1 MTEQQQQQQQH
12 HYSIPFPKNEEEDL
26 PLNLIALPPLQ
37 YYGTNDTSK
46 NLHGDDMNNEA
57 VDILAY
63 GGENGH
69 IYLLPSNTYSQQGG
83 GKGSNDSTT
92 TAANTSNTNNG
103 SDDMTQPKN
112 NNKCTNKPILLYE
125 YNDIV
130 RSLSVSNDGLRI
142 IVGFNYG
149 DSKVFSF
156 DEFVQGGVGDGGEGR
171 KVHVVDKLGRVHH
184 PFVNVKKVNEAIG
197 NGEGKDGDDDDVN
210 NSGNKSDD
218 EEEDGGFFTQSQGYD
233 DEEDNDDSPT
243 MKEFK
248 GPRFDAAIRH
258 MTFDPRSSSTSK
270 QYYVAMVSESSAAPL
285 RVVNVYDEDTVE
297 KQVYLEEEGCDY
309 HMGSGVKSVAYSNS
323 GGGGNKKVWLTT
335 LSMEGK
341 INLWD
346 VSSPLT
352 LPDNWSHVHSD
363 YVQVTPKDMGF
374 SANAGDKACH
384 LVWGSIGGV
393 GEKKKKDVLLVPGK
407 VDVQVRVIPG
417 GSSSDE
423 DSLTCFK
430 KQQFLMALEEG
441 HKDNIVAMAFEPVK
455 SDDDQSRSRRVV
467 TAARDGKLLLWEMT
481 LDNDEDTNSVSGSL
495 VKELTMVR
503 GTSETK
509 GIPVITSIVWV
520 GDVLYVANADG
531 EILVVSVS
539 AQMLAMNVE
548 EDGHG
553 EKVGVESDVEDA
565 LEGDDGSL
573 GGGDIDDKDVE
584 ETSKVKATS
593 RVLEDD
599 EDDED
604 DDINDAAVAESTG
617 KDGGASKFI
626 DDEAEAEDD
635 DDVAS
640 LNAEKDTAG
649 QTAGGDD
656 DDDKTE
662 PIADDD
668 VDFGN
673 HDDPMDFGDSGDDH
687 LRATSN
693 YSLPPL
699 QPAFAPS
706 STPIGD
712 SRRILCWNHMGVL
725 TLRPDVD
732 NQGNNLVDISFHDNS
747 GLAGGRRPIT
757 FTDNVGFIVG
767 TLGDDGG
774 LFASD
779 LMEDEEDDDEFDE
792 DGLTAGLSEATR
804 KAVKR
809 AQKKL
814 NGNDSAKGSSVYF
827 HRFETFGKP
836 SDKDWVYALPDG
848 ERVLGCATGK
858 GWCGV
863 MTR

>member
-1 MTEQQQQQQQH
+1 
-12 HYSIPFPKNEEEDL
+12 
-26 PLNLIALPPLQ
+26 
-37 YYGTNDTSK
+37 
-46 NLHGDDMNNEA
+46 
-57 VDILAY
+57 
-63 GGENGH
+63 
-69 IYLLPSNTYSQQGG
+69 
-83 GKGSNDSTT
+83 
-92 TAANTSNTNNG
+92 
-103 SDDMTQPKN
+103 
-112 NNKCTNKPILLYE
+112 
-125 YNDIV
+125 
-130 RSLSVSNDGLRI
+130 
-142 IVGFNYG
+142 
-149 DSKVFSF
+149 
-156 DEFVQGGVGDGGEGR
+156 
-171 KVHVVDKLGRVHH
+171 
-184 PFVNVKKVNEAIG
+184 
-197 NGEGKDGDDDDVN
+197 
-210 NSGNKSDD
+210 
-218 EEEDGGFFTQSQGYD
+218 
-233 DEEDNDDSPT
+233 
-243 MKEFK
+243 
-248 GPRFDAAIRH
+248 
-258 MTFDPRSSSTSK
+258 
-270 QYYVAMVSESSAAPL
+270 
-285 RVVNVYDEDTVE
+285 
-297 KQVYLEEEGCDY
+297 
-309 HMGSGVKSVAYSNS
+309 
-323 GGGGNKKVWLTT
+323 
-335 LSMEGK
+335 
-341 INLWD
+341 
-346 VSSPLT
+346 
-352 LPDNWSHVHSD
+352 
-363 YVQVTPKDMGF
+363 
-374 SANAGDKACH
+374 
-384 LVWGSIGGV
+384 
-393 GEKKKKDVLLVPGK
+393 
-407 VDVQVRVIPG
+407 
-417 GSSSDE
+417 
-423 DSLTCFK
+423 
-430 KQQFLMALEEG
+430 
-441 HKDNIVAMAFEPVK
+441 
-455 SDDDQSRSRRVV
+455 
-467 TAARDGKLLLWEMT
+467 
-481 LDNDEDTNSVSGSL
+481 
-495 VKELTMVR
+495 
-503 GTSETK
+503 
-509 GIPVITSIVWV
+509 
-520 GDVLYVANADG
+520 
-531 EILVVSVS
+531 
-539 AQMLAMNVE
+539 MNVE
-548 EDGHG
+548 EDGRG
-553 EKVGVESDVEDA
+553 EKVGVESDVEDG
-565 LEGDDGSL
+565 LEGDDGLLS
-573 GGGDIDDKDVE
+573 GGDVDEKVE
-584 ETSKVKATS
+584 ESSKVKANS

-604 DDINDAAVAESTG
+604 GDINDAAVAESTD
-617 KDGGASKFI
+617 KDSGASKFI

-635 DDVAS
+635 DDVAAS

-779 LMEDEEDDDEFDE
+779 LMEDEDEDDEFDE

-809 AQKKL
+809 ARKKL

>member
-1 MTEQQQQQQQH
+1 MTEQQQ

-26 PLNLIALPPLQ
+26 PLNLVALPPL
-37 YYGTNDTSK
+37 YGTTNTNDTSN
-46 NLHGDDMNNEA
+46 NLLRDDMNNDV

-69 IYLLPSNTYSQQGG
+69 IYLLPSYTYSQQGA
-83 GKGSNDSTT
+83 GKDSNDTT
-92 TAANTSNTNNG
+92 TNSTANNNNTNNG
-103 SDDMTQPKN
+103 SDDMTQPK
-112 NNKCTNKPILLYE
+112 KGSSITNKPILLYE

-130 RSLSVSNDGLRI
+130 RSLTISNDGLRI

-156 DEFVQGGVGDGGEGR
+156 DEFVQGGEGAGEGGGEGR
-171 KVHVVDKLGRVHH
+171 KVHVDKLGRVHH
-184 PFVNVKKVNEAIG
+184 PFVNIKKVNEAIG
-197 NGEGKDGDDDDVN
+197 EMEGKDGDDDVN
-210 NSGNKSDD
+210 NAGDKSDE

-233 DEEDNDDSPT
+233 DDEDNDDSSSTPSI
-243 MKEFK
+243 KEFK

-258 MTFDPRSSSTSK
+258 MAFDPRSSSTSK
-270 QYYVAMVSESSAAPL
+270 QYYVAMVSESSATPL
-285 RVVNVYDEDTVE
+285 RVVNVYDEDSVE
-297 KQVYLEEEGCDY
+297 KQVFLEEEGCDY
-309 HMGSGVKSVAYSNS
+309 HMGSGVKSVAYSNIDGGS

-374 SANAGDKACH
+374 SADAGDKACH
-384 LVWGSIGGV
+384 LVWGSIGG
-393 GEKKKKDVLLVPGK
+393 GEKKDVLLVPGK

-417 GSSSDE
+417 GNSSDE
-423 DSLTCFK
+423 DILTCFK

-441 HKDNIVAMAFEPVK
+441 HKDNIVAMAFEPVAN
-455 SDDDQSRSRRVV
+455 DDDQSRRRVV

-481 LDNDEDTNSVSGSL
+481 LDNDGSDEDTNSVSGSL
-495 VKELTMVR
+495 VKELTMAR
-503 GTSETK
+503 AISETK

-531 EILVVSVS
+531 EISVVSVS
-539 AQMLAMNVE
+539 AQMLAVNAE
-548 EDGHG
+548 EEESG

-565 LEGDDGSL
+565 LEGDGGLLS
-573 GGGDIDDKDVE
+573 GGDVDD
-584 ETSKVKATS
+584 KVKASS

-604 DDINDAAVAESTG
+604 GDINDAAVAESTD
-617 KDGGASKFI
+617 KDSGASKFI

-635 DDVAS
+635 DDVAAS
-640 LNAEKDTAG
+640 LNVEKDTAG
-649 QTAGGDD
+649 QTAGGED

-662 PIADDD
+662 PMADDD

-779 LMEDEEDDDEFDE
+779 LMEDEDEDDEFDE

-809 AQKKL
+809 ARKKL